1 MAKKPK
7 ANPAVEAE
15 TKPADVGQD
24 TPAAEPVNARNGDT
38 LEESL
43 DDARRRGIK
52 AVVCMPVIYRDEREH
67 NGQTDLAA
75 VITGLPGDDA
85 HGATLAHLYVTP
97 PLGTPFPITAP
108 QWDGDED
115 EQPART
121 WRFCF

>member
-1 MAKKPK
+1 
-7 ANPAVEAE
+7 
-15 TKPADVGQD
+15 
-24 TPAAEPVNARNGDT
+24 
-38 LEESL
+38 
-43 DDARRRGIK
+43 
-52 AVVCMPVIYRDEREH
+52 MPVIYRDEREH
-67 NGQTDLAA
+67 NGQVDLAA
-75 VITGLPGDDA
+75 VVTGLPGEDA